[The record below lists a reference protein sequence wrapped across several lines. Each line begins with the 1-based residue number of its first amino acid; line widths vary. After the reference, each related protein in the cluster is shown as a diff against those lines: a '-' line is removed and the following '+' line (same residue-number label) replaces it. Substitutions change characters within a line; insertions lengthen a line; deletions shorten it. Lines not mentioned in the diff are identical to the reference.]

1 MAGLYIFIWCVCVYT
16 HSHICA
22 RVCVNECWRLV
33 PDIYLHCPPL
43 YFLRQGLFTE
53 PRDHCFHYTGWGT
66 GLPVPTTPSAGFRDM
81 PPYLLCVGS
90 GDLNAGSSA
99 SGWAFTHWGI
109 SPAPLTCIEQQ
120 HYWGMPSESATLQ
133 NSCSVRNL
141 RTNSSNLN
149 QDSCFWNNNLCVS
162 KLERTRYLWDT
173 MSVILKINKCYTIN
187 SIL

>member
-1 MAGLYIFIWCVCVYT
+1 MCVCIHT
-16 HSHICA
+16 LPHTCKG
-22 RVCVNECWRLV
+22 CVDECWRLV

-53 PRDHCFHYTGWGT
+53 PRAHCFHYTGRGM
-66 GLPVPTTPSAGFRDM
+66 GSACVLTTPSAGFRDM

-99 SGWAFTHWGI
+99 SGWAFTHRGI
-109 SPAPLTCIEQQ
+109 SPVPLTCNSQQ
-120 HYWGMPSESATLQ
+120 RYWGMPSESARLQ

-141 RTNSSNLN
+141 RTISSNLN
-149 QDSCFWNNNLCVS
+149 QDSCFWNNNLCAS
-162 KLERTRYLWDT
+162 KLGRTRYHI

>member
-1 MAGLYIFIWCVCVYT
+1 MCVCIHAPTYVQG
-16 HSHICA
+16 CA
-22 RVCVNECWRLV
+22 WMSVGGWYQISTSIAPPHFIFWGRVSSLNLEITVSTTQV
-33 PDIYLHCPPL
+33 
-43 YFLRQGLFTE
+43 GG
-53 PRDHCFHYTGWGT
+53 RD
-66 GLPVPTTPSAGFRDM
+66 LPVPTTPSAGFRDT

-99 SGWAFTHWGI
+99 SGWTFTHRGI

-120 HYWGMPSESATLQ
+120 RYWGMPSESATLQ

-173 MSVILKINKCYTIN
+173 MSVILKINKYYTIN